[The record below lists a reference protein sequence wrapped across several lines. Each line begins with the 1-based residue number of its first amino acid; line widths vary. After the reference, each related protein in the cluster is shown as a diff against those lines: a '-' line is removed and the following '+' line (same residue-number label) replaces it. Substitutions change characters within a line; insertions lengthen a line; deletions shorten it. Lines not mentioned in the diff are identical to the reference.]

1 MPISQALLPEYDHE
15 MTTTRK
21 VLERCPEDKYT
32 WKPHQKSWDMASL
45 ATHIA
50 NMPGWAVETIAK
62 DSLDVAP
69 PGAPPYKEQ
78 PVKSREEL
86 LAKFDRNVA
95 AGRAAIEGTGDAQLM
110 ASWTLLSGG
119 KEIFTLPRIAV
130 LRSMIMNHGIHHR
143 AQLTVYLRLNDV
155 PVPGIY
161 GPSADEGM

>member
-1 MPISQALLPEYDHE
+1 
-15 MTTTRK
+15 
-21 VLERCPEDKYT
+21 
-32 WKPHQKSWDMASL
+32 
-45 ATHIA
+45 
-50 NMPGWAVETIAK
+50 MPGWAVETIAK

-95 AGRAAIEGTGDAQLM
+95 AGRAAIEGAGDAQLM